1 MSHETALPTLP
12 SLTPTSPTAEVS
24 AGEGVCPLCRHCAFA
39 PGATGGAGCTCE
51 HLARDLRLAS
61 ALAAG
66 AGVVSRPARLDA
78 LLTHR
83 FGGLAV
89 FLAAMVVVFSLVQ
102 KVAAPYL
109 DWIDAVIAGPV
120 AHGLAAGLAAVQAPA
135 WLTSLV
141 IDGIV
146 AGVGGVLVFA
156 PGLFIMHLA
165 LGFLEE
171 SGYLPRAALVM
182 DGWLQGFGLRGR
194 SFVPMIIGFGC
205 NVPAIYAA
213 RRIEDRP
220 TRIITS
226 LMIPFM
232 SCSARLPVYVI
243 FGLAFFPDHAG
254 WVIWGLYV
262 LGVLVAAIIGVVLSR
277 LLFRRQLALT
287 AAALPPYRLPSP
299 RRLLIHAGR
308 QSAQFIKN
316 AATIILLV
324 SVLLWAGLHL
334 PWRPGEDHR
343 HSYYGRVSAALAPTL
358 APAGFGQWQA
368 TGALLTGLV
377 AKEMVISS
385 LAQLY
390 GARQTE
396 ATAPPDL
403 ASEIGAVLSGLG
415 GATLA
420 AGKQLLEVL
429 TPGIH
434 LFPAAAPAQNIAL
447 SRSLVAAFSPAAALA
462 FLVFVLTYVP
472 CAATIG
478 ALRHELGWRWT
489 VLAVGIQTVLPW
501 LLAVMVFQ
509 VASRLL

>member
-1 MSHETALPTLP
+1 
-12 SLTPTSPTAEVS
+12 
-24 AGEGVCPLCRHCAFA
+24 
-39 PGATGGAGCTCE
+39 
-51 HLARDLRLAS
+51 
-61 ALAAG
+61 
-66 AGVVSRPARLDA
+66 
-78 LLTHR
+78 
-83 FGGLAV
+83 
-89 FLAAMVVVFSLVQ
+89 
-102 KVAAPYL
+102 
-109 DWIDAVIAGPV
+109 
-120 AHGLAAGLAAVQAPA
+120 
-135 WLTSLV
+135 
-141 IDGIV
+141 
-146 AGVGGVLVFA
+146 
-156 PGLFIMHLA
+156 
-165 LGFLEE
+165 
-171 SGYLPRAALVM
+171 
-182 DGWLQGFGLRGR
+182 LRGR

-243 FGLAFFPDHAG
+243 FGLAFFPHHAG

-262 LGVLVAAIIGVVLSR
+262 LGVLIAAIIGIVLSR
-277 LLFRRQLALT
+277 LLFRRQPALT

-299 RRLLIHAGR
+299 RRLLLHAGR

-390 GARQTE
+390 GAQQTE

-403 ASEIGAVLSGLG
+403 ASEVGAALSGLG

-429 TPGIH
+429 TPGLQ
-434 LFPAAAPAQNIAL
+434 LFPTAAPAQNIAL
-447 SRSLVAAFSPAAALA
+447 SRSLVGAFSPAAALA

-489 VLAVGIQTVLPW
+489 ALAVGIQTVLPW

-509 VASRLL
+509 VASRLRSWAQENRQE

>member
-1 MSHETALPTLP
+1 MSHETAFPMPT
-12 SLTPTSPTAEVS
+12 SLSPTSPTAAGG
-24 AGEGVCPLCRHCAFA
+24 AGESVCPLCRHCAYA

-51 HLARDLRLAS
+51 HLAGDLRLAPVQPV
-61 ALAAG
+61 G
-66 AGVVSRPARLDA
+66 ATVVSRPARLDA

-83 FGGLAV
+83 FGGLFV
-89 FLAAMVVVFSLVQ
+89 FLAVMVVVFSLVQ
-102 KVAAPYL
+102 KASAPFL

-120 AHGLAAGLAAVQAPA
+120 AHGLAAGLTAVQAPE
-135 WLTSLV
+135 WLVSLV

-213 RRIEDRP
+213 RP

-243 FGLAFFPDHAG
+243 FGLAFFPLHAG

-262 LGVLVAAIIGVVLSR
+262 LGVFIAAIIGVALSR
-277 LLFRRQLALT
+277 LLFRRQRAMT
-287 AAALPPYRLPSP
+287 IAELPPYRLPSP
-299 RRLLIHAGR
+299 RRLLGHAGR

-316 AATIILLV
+316 AATLILLV

-334 PWRPGEDHR
+334 PWRPGEDPR

-358 APAGFGQWQA
+358 APAGFGEWQA
-368 TGALLTGLV
+368 AGALLTGLV

-390 GARQTE
+390 GANQVQ
-396 ATAPPDL
+396 AAAAPDL
-403 ASEIGAVLSGLG
+403 ASELVAVLSGLG
-415 GATLA
+415 DAAVA
-420 AGKQLLEVL
+420 AGRQLLEVL
-429 TPGIH
+429 TPGIQ
-434 LFPAAAPAQNIAL
+434 LFPTAAATQNIAL
-447 SRSLVAAFSPAAALA
+447 SRSLVGAFSPAAALA
-462 FLVFVLTYVP
+462 YLVFVLTYVP

-489 VLAVGIQTVLPW
+489 ALAVGIQTVLPW

-509 VASRLL
+509 VASRWL